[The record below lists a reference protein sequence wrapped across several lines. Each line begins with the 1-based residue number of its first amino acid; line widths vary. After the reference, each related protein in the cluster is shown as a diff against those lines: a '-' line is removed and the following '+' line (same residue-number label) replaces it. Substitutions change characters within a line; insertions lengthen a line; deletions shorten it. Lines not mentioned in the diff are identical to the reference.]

1 MLTLFTDFMKY
12 LKGFLLWFCLFI
24 FLYILVLIFLNATS
38 ILPDP
43 DFLNTFTKRKYELNF
58 GTAFFGAILI
68 CPLFYKSFRQKF
80 RNQKFRNVFW
90 IICCL
95 IFFIFLCW
103 DSTYPLQIKPTL
115 IRENFVSFDKKC
127 DSENK
132 RNRGCKYEFSTQS
145 KSKLKFFTSIRNSRE
160 IETGESQFIQSQK
173 SGDCISFYIWADDK
187 ISDFKKC

>member
-1 MLTLFTDFMKY
+1 M
-12 LKGFLLWFCLFI
+12 
-24 FLYILVLIFLNATS
+24 
-38 ILPDP
+38 
-43 DFLNTFTKRKYELNF
+43 
-58 GTAFFGAILI
+58 
-68 CPLFYKSFRQKF
+68 
-80 RNQKFRNVFW
+80 
-90 IICCL
+90 
-95 IFFIFLCW
+95 
-103 DSTYPLQIKPTL
+103 QIKPTL